1 MSINSATG
9 VITWTPTSAQIGE
22 NEVTV
27 KVYDK
32 WESHDDT
39 QSFVIIVSEVV
50 LLSIEVLPSSM
61 SLTVGSSKSIT
72 SVTANYDYGTSKNIA
87 LSACSYTSS
96 DTSEVTVNANG
107 LVTGVST
114 CTTAAIITV
123 SYTEGGV
130 TKSDTVSVTVTAA
143 GGG

>member
-1 MSINSATG
+1 MNINSTTG

-32 WESHDDT
+32 WESHNDT
-39 QSFVIIVSEVV
+39 QSFVITVSEIV
-50 LLSIEVLPSSM
+50 LISIEVLPSTM

-87 LSACSYTSS
+87 LSACNYTSS
-96 DTSEVTVNANG
+96 DTGKVTVSANG
-107 LVTGVST
+107 LVTGVSL

-130 TKSDTVSVTVTAA
+130 TKTDTVSVTVS